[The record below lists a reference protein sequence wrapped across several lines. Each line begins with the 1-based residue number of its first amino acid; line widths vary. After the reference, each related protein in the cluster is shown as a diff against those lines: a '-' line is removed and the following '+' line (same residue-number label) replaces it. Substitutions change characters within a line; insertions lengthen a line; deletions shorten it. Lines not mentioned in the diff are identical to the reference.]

1 MSFRSAYCLPCRCSF
16 NTEWELY
23 WGVQFETDTFC
34 STSQLSFLQM
44 QFQCGMWV
52 LLESSGWNWV
62 ISLRLLTVFPVH
74 AVSTSNEN
82 CAGGFRLKLSRFSQ
96 LVNYFSVDA
105 VSTDNMSCT
114 REFGLLL
121 NFLIVVWNKLPLQ
134 WRQHGNKWA
143 NFSLKSTAKL
153 SHSRLTLPLQRRQC
167 ENKKSVSVLST
178 QQNSLS
184 GLKLAASTNAD
195 IHRTEFIII
204 LEWNCLYN
212 GDMSA
217 QSEWVSIWSLQ

>member
-1 MSFRSAYCLPCRCSF
+1 MQFLLGMREWRVQFQSESFRSAYCLPCRCSF

-23 WGVQFETDTFC
+23 WGVQFEADPFC

-44 QFQCGMWV
+44 QFQSGMRV
-52 LLESSGWNWV
+52 LPESSGWNWV
-62 ISLRLLTVFPVH
+62 ISLRLLTVFPVD

-82 CAGGFRLKLSRFSQ
+82 CAGWFRLKLSRFAQ

-105 VSTDNMSCT
+105 VSTGNMSCT

-134 WRQHGNKWA
+134 WRQHGNKWV

-167 ENKKSVSVLST
+167 ENKQVSFNLKSTTKFSFW
-178 QQNSLS
+178 
-184 GLKLAASTNAD
+184 
-195 IHRTEFIII
+195 TEISPTYKC
-204 LEWNCLYN
+204 WNPQ
-212 GDMSA
+212 D
-217 QSEWVSIWSLQ
+217 